1 LGSIV
6 ILGIQPDRPET
17 GYGYI
22 RAPRHCEELSDAAI
36 QSLTVQAFVEKP
48 NQPTAEGYMQEGG
61 YYWNAGMFVL
71 KASVWLKALGQFC
84 PDIVKATLKNFFV
97 QTSNGQL
104 KYDTVNLVTNVAT
117 YQLIRLQDRSADR
130 DTAPR

>member
-1 LGSIV
+1 
-6 ILGIQPDRPET
+6 
-17 GYGYI
+17 
-22 RAPRHCEELSDAAI
+22 
-36 QSLTVQAFVEKP
+36 
-48 NQPTAEGYMQEGG
+48 MQEGG